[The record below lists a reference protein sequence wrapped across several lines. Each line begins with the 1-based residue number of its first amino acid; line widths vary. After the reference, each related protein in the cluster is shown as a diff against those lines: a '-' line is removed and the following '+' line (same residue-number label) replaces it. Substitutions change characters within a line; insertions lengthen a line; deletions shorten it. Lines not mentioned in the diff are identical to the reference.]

1 MQVKMTKIENS
12 FGLGFQSTKCLG
24 YLWCQNDSCFM
35 FLQSTTHNE
44 VDWSDDLSQVLV
56 ANEIVSPLL
65 AYTIACKVSGFSPIC
80 VQTCIWCMYYVVH
93 SLYVLSRVAIH
104 LGTHVHHVSKGKCK
118 SPSRI

>member
-1 MQVKMTKIENS
+1 MTKIKNS